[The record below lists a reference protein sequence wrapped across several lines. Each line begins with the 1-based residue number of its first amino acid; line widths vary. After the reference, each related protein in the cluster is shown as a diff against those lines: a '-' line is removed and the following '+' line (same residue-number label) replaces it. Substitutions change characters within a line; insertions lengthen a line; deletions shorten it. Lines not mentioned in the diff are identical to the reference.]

1 MKICGICGFE
11 CEDEAVTCPTCGKNC
26 DGSEPKK
33 RESSSSLSDPFE
45 RYRKEIDNQIKEQ
58 EKRISDLQQQ
68 LNTENEEK
76 QSKKRK
82 KEFDE
87 FDRTELFS
95 EEDVKEN
102 RLFALLLYL
111 TGIVGIIIALLK
123 DKDSPYLNFHTNQVL
138 KTVICETAVLI
149 LSGLLCFTFIVPA
162 FGVLIIIA
170 LNIVKLISALWV
182 LKGYSK
188 EILILRSLRDLK

>member
-11 CEDEAVTCPTCGKNC
+11 CEDEAVICPTCGKNC
-26 DGSEPKK
+26 DGSDQKK
-33 RESSSSLSDPFE
+33 KEGSASLTDPFE
-45 RYRKEIDNQIKEQ
+45 RYRKEIENQIKEQ
-58 EKRISDLQQQ
+58 EKKISDLQQQ
-68 LNTENEEK
+68 INTDNEEK

-87 FDRTELFS
+87 FDKTELFN

-111 TGIVGIIIALLK
+111 TGIIGIIIALLK
-123 DKDSPYLNFHTNQVL
+123 DKDSPYLNFHIKQVL
-138 KTVICETAVLI
+138 KAVICETAVLI
-149 LSGLLCFTFIVPA
+149 LSGLLCFTFIVPV
-162 FGVLIIIA
+162 FGVLIIFV
-170 LNIVKLISALWV
+170 LNVIKLISALWV

-188 EILILRSLRDLK
+188 EILLLRNISDLK